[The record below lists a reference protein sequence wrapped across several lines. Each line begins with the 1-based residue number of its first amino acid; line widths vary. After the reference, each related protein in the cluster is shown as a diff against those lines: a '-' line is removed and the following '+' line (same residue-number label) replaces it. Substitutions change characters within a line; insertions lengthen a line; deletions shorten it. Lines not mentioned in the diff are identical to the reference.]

1 MFFKGADLTKN
12 PEKIYVI
19 ACKILSRDVQKAAK
33 NANINADI
41 EFLPFGLHETPAE
54 LTREVQ
60 KTIDKASD
68 SGNFSRIVLGYG
80 ICGKGT
86 EGLKA
91 AKIPLV
97 IPQAHDCITLFLG
110 SDAAY
115 KEQFSNCPGTY
126 YFTAGWFD
134 ENPNYQATLR
144 IGLNIEKFGKTYK
157 AEDLKIIEQFLAGWQ
172 KNYTRAV
179 FVRNADDTGDDKYRQ
194 ITKDIAEKYGWKYQ
208 ELTGDTRLLEKLL
221 AAQKSD
227 DEILL
232 VPPGFVVVF
241 NALTGKLE
249 TSPSF

>member
-1 MFFKGADLTKN
+1 LTKN

-33 NANINADI
+33 KANINADI
-41 EFLPFGLHETPAE
+41 EFLPLGLHETPSE

-68 SGNFSRIVLGYG
+68 SGTFSRIVLGYG

-97 IPQAHDCITLFLG
+97 LPQAHDCITLFLG
-110 SDAAY
+110 SDSAY
-115 KEQFSNCPGTY
+115 KEQFSSCPGTY

-134 ENPNYQATLR
+134 ENPNYQETLR

-157 AEDLKIIEQFLAGWQ
+157 PQDLEIIEKFLAGWQ

-194 ITKDIAEKYGWKYQ
+194 ITKEIAQKYGWKYQ

-221 AAQKSD
+221 VAQKSD

-232 VPPGFVVVF
+232 VPPGFTVVF

-249 TSPSF
+249 TTLVKE

>member
-1 MFFKGADLTKN
+1 MNLINLIF
-12 PEKIYVI
+12 IYSLYL
-19 ACKILSRDVQKAAK
+19 CSDVQKAAK
-33 NANINADI
+33 KANINADI

-60 KTIDKASD
+60 KTIDKASAGCD
-68 SGNFSRIVLGYG
+68 YSRIVLGYG

-134 ENPNYQATLR
+134 ENPNYQETLR

-157 AEDLKIIEQFLAGWQ
+157 PQDLEIIEKFLAGWQ
-172 KNYTRAV
+172 KNYSRAV
-179 FVRNADDTGDDKYRQ
+179 FVTSAENKDDARYRQ
-194 ITKDIAEKYGWKYQ
+194 ITKGIAEKYGWKYE
-208 ELTGDTRLLEKLL
+208 ELLGSTRLLEKLL
-221 AAQKSD
+221 VAQKSD
-227 DEILL
+227 EEIL
-232 VPPGFVVVF
+232 VVQPGSSLVF
-241 NALTGKLE
+241 NAVTGKLE
-249 TSPSF
+249 TTG

>member
-1 MFFKGADLTKN
+1 MTKN

-19 ACKILSRDVQKAAK
+19 ACKILGRDVQKAAK
-33 NANINADI
+33 KANINADI
-41 EFLPFGLHETPAE
+41 EFLPFGLHETLAE

-68 SGNFSRIVLGYG
+68 SGTFSRIVLGYG

-91 AKIPLV
+91 VKIPLV

-110 SDAAY
+110 SDALY
-115 KEQFSNCPGTY
+115 REQFDKYPGTY
-126 YFTAGWFD
+126 YFTAGWFG
-134 ENPNYQATLR
+134 ENPNYETTLR
-144 IGLNIEKFGKTYK
+144 IGLNVEQYGKKYTP
-157 AEDLKIIEQFLAGWQ
+157 EELDVLEQFLSGWQ

-179 FVRNADDTGDDKYRQ
+179 FVRNAADTGDDKYRQ
-194 ITKDIAEKYGWKYQ
+194 ITKDIAKKYDWKYH

-221 AAQKSD
+221 VAQESD

-232 VPPGFVVVF
+232 VPPGFAVVF

-249 TSPSF
+249 ATESKD